1 MMYQGYSSGTTDEE
15 AVAAFVE
22 KYGVRP
28 EKVVR
33 NKGAVLVGPK
43 PATIPQT
50 RNVPQ
55 A

>member
-1 MMYQGYSSGTTDEE
+1 MMQGYSSDTTDEQ
-15 AVAAFVE
+15 AIAAFTK